1 MILRFPGSRTF
12 SHGLDPNRTFGPA
25 YEIVWPF
32 RDISTADAQ
41 FDRPGAPSGGC
52 AGRAVEAGHAKA
64 ERQNARDRRI
74 SSGSRS
80 QPVVPAMAGTRI
92 RVPLGQQIGV
102 TDGRGAVVQ
111 ILGKFVVIACH
122 RAERLTK
129 GIIEGR
135 FGELSYFLCPRAT
148 VGSCVHA
155 SQTVSLAARFRVE
168 VTLLWKNATRTVLA
182 RHPGSFAS
190 ARVCP
195 SDKNLVTALF
205 TRVLYVAPSRC
216 NARWRK

>member
-1 MILRFPGSRTF
+1 
-12 SHGLDPNRTFGPA
+12 
-25 YEIVWPF
+25 
-32 RDISTADAQ
+32 
-41 FDRPGAPSGGC
+41 
-52 AGRAVEAGHAKA
+52 
-64 ERQNARDRRI
+64 
-74 SSGSRS
+74 
-80 QPVVPAMAGTRI
+80 VPAMAGTRI

-102 TDGRGAVVQ
+102 TDGRGTVVQ

-122 RAERLTK
+122 RAEGLAK

-148 VGSCVHA
+148 VRSCVHA

-182 RHPGSFAS
+182 GHPGSFAS

-205 TRVLYVAPSRC
+205 TRAGKTSVHRPLVMGSICQSDISTLRFDKRPFLPISAKRRRSDGGQTTALKRHGDHGPFEAEQDKVHSMIFIEEWETTRI
-216 NARWRK
+216 ALDED